1 MKEELENGSLVVPA
15 VKNMLLLRRLP
26 GTDGDINP
34 AYLFFCRHFLKCV
47 IGIHNFNRQVK
58 QQVPLTQIASPS
70 DEVLALLLLENSV
83 ETRWNREFEQS
94 RAKLARG
101 GVVKERVDDEEENSK
116 QTYFETRYTTAGNN
130 KKQKG
135 FTKRNQGWSKEG
147 ILRYNVISEKVKE
160 DRIKNGELFDQSFA
174 EYMKGFNQSEESDD
188 GNHNKTNW
196 AQADNDLNELW
207 GDKKE
212 KMDSSDEEEN
222 DCDSIMQR
230 VTQTYEA

>member
-26 GTDGDINP
+26 GAEGDINP

-47 IGIHNFNRQVK
+47 VGIHNFNRQVK
-58 QQVPLTQIASPS
+58 RQVPLTQIASPS

-83 ETRWNREFEQS
+83 ETRWNRECEQRNS
-94 RAKLARG
+94 KLL
-101 GVVKERVDDEEENSK
+101 KETDEKNDEEEEKSK
-116 QTYFETRYTTAGNN
+116 KTSFETRYTTSGHN
-130 KKQKG
+130 KKLKG

-147 ILRYNVISEKVKE
+147 ILWYNVISEKVKE
-160 DRIKNGELFDQSFA
+160 DRIKNGDFFDQSFA
-174 EYMKGFNQSEESDD
+174 EFMKGLHQSDQSDD
-188 GNHNKTNW
+188 CNQNNANW
-196 AQADNDLNELW
+196 EQADNDLNELW

-212 KMDSSDEEEN
+212 NRMDSSDDES

-230 VTQTYEA
+230 VTQRYEA